1 MNLQTR
7 EHKLIEEIK
16 QWTGDTGIGDD
27 CAILPNGHL
36 VTCDTLVEGTHFVT
50 GQIDF
55 ADLGWKSVAVNLSDI
70 AAMAGRPRQLVV
82 SLTMPKMLPHLDFQ
96 KLYQAMIDCARAYR
110 CQIIGGDLTAGP
122 QLVITITC
130 LGDVHEQGCLKRT
143 SAKPG
148 HVVVVTGDFG
158 ASAAGLWLLQAGE
171 SNCGKYSYLLERHC
185 RPRPRLADAWSL
197 VSKTGSAKAALMDAS
212 DGLADALVQISRGSG
227 VGMEIDLDRL
237 PIHSQTK
244 EVAKPAQVDPLDWA
258 LYGGEDYELV
268 GTVDPAI
275 WNEFSK
281 APETENL
288 FWAIGTVTEKSGVSA
303 KGAGKAKME
312 LDLLQ
317 SFQHF

>member
-16 QWTGDTGIGDD
+16 RWTGDAGIGDD

-55 ADLGWKSVAVNLSDI
+55 ADLGWKSVAVNISDV

-82 SLTMPKMLPHLDFQ
+82 SLTMPKEFPHLDFQ

-122 QLVITITC
+122 HLVISITC
-130 LGDVHEQGCLKRT
+130 LADVHEQGVLRRS

-158 ASAAGLWLLQAGE
+158 ASAAGLRLLQEGNARKFAHLYE
-171 SNCGKYSYLLERHC
+171 KHC
-185 RPRPRLADAWSL
+185 RPKPRLLEAWAL
-197 VSKTGSAKAALMDAS
+197 VSKTGAAKASLMDAS
-212 DGLADALVQISRGSG
+212 DGLADALVQISRASG
-227 VGMEIDLDRL
+227 VGMEIDLDL
-237 PIHSQTK
+237 VPIHDQTK
-244 EVAKPAQVDPLDWA
+244 EVAKMAGVAPCEWA

-268 GTVDPAI
+268 GTVDPMI
-275 WNEFSK
+275 WHELAKDADSQ
-281 APETENL
+281 NL
-288 FWAIGTVTEKSGVSA
+288 FSAIGTVTDKQTVIT
-303 KGAGKAKME
+303 KGAGKAKTE
-312 LDLLQ
+312 LDLLH
-317 SFQHF
+317 SFQHFS